1 MNEDKKKYT
10 SEDDI
15 EKLLAPRC
23 EFYISAGF
31 KEKLMQEANS
41 IPKKNS
47 RRWIPLA
54 VSLTAAASVAI
65 IIFTALY
72 FYLHESKED
81 MPVIVATESTV
92 TPSDTVSVKNS
103 PALYAN
109 AQEQKNEAPV
119 TINPQSQH
127 RTAQVK
133 TQQRHEQPIEAQNM
147 TITEGEMPMISKDD
161 SMDPEEVRLRLLE
174 TRRNA
179 EIAYIDRMRDEIEAN
194 QAYIEQLM
202 TLGNVS
208 E

>member
-23 EFYISAGF
+23 EFHISAGF
-31 KEKLMQEANS
+31 KGKLMQEANS

-47 RRWIPLA
+47 RKWITLA
-54 VSLTAAASVAI
+54 VSITAAASVAI
-65 IIFTALY
+65 IVFTALY
-72 FYLHESKED
+72 FYLNESKED
-81 MPVIVATESTV
+81 TPVIATSELTAA
-92 TPSDTVSVKNS
+92 PSDTVSVKNQS
-103 PALYAN
+103 ALCAN
-109 AQEQKNEAPV
+109 AQELKNEAPV
-119 TINPQSQH
+119 TLNPQSQH
-127 RTAQVK
+127 RTTKLK
-133 TQQRHEQPIEAQNM
+133 TRKRHEQPVEAQNSP
-147 TITEGEMPMISKDD
+147 ITEGEMPMISKDD